1 MHVCVC
7 VGGVDFPLGFGETLF
22 GGYSVLS
29 SQKALPQQHPD
40 PLASSIAITQ
50 SAAEIMECSDS
61 VKSTR
66 PLLVINQKD
75 PFRHWTSVTL

>member
-22 GGYSVLS
+22 WGYSVLS

-50 SAAEIMECSDS
+50 SAAEIMECSDL